1 MSKDSNL
8 ANGISFQAI
17 FSKAST
23 LVDGSWRLSFD
34 VNANQVSELI
44 RISQLQG
51 VVLQVAVIPIGG
63 KRG

>member
-1 MSKDSNL
+1 MSKDSEQ
-8 ANGISFQAI
+8 NGICFQAI

-44 RISQLQG
+44 KISQLQG
-51 VVLQVAVIPIGG
+51 INLQVAVIPLGG

>member
-1 MSKDSNL
+1 MSTDSKQI
-8 ANGISFQAI
+8 GISFQAI

-34 VNANQVSELI
+34 VNPTQVSELI
-44 RISQLQG
+44 QISQLQG
-51 VVLQVAVIPIGG
+51 VNLQIAIIPLGG

>member
-1 MSKDSNL
+1 MSKDSKY
-8 ANGISFQAI
+8 ADGISFQAI

-34 VNANQVSELI
+34 VNSNQVSELI
-44 RISQLQG
+44 KVSQLQG
-51 VVLQVAVIPIGG
+51 VNLQIAIVPIEV